1 MRTTDRLP
9 QPILR
14 GHSRNDRFRV
24 RMGPAGVHLFD
35 RRSGLNVLL
44 DEVVVPRRLWSIA
57 PRQVS
62 IALTNACDLACPYCY
77 APKHG
82 ARLDFEVLTVWLQE
96 LDQNGCLG
104 VGFGGGEPTLYR
116 WFPEVCRFAATETN
130 LAVTFTTHAHRLSG
144 ELLNQLD
151 GYVHFARVS
160 MDGIGETYESLRGRS
175 FADLKAR
182 LADLGAVIPF
192 GINVVVNDRTL
203 ADLDLVADTAQHFG
217 ARQLLLLPEQRV
229 GGRGG
234 MGPKAAP
241 ALRAWIKNYRGP
253 VPLAISV
260 AGAEGV
266 PSCDPFAGER
276 GLSAYAHIDANGTL
290 KRSSFE
296 SAGVSIGCKGFMFAL
311 EELRN
316 LQGGEVR

>member
-1 MRTTDRLP
+1 MRTTVRLQSIP
-9 QPILR
+9 
-14 GHSRNDRFRV
+14 GVHSSNGRFRV

-44 DEVVVPRRLWSIA
+44 DEVVVPRRLWSTA

-82 ARLDFEVLTVWLQE
+82 ARLNFEVLTVWLQE

-104 VGFGGGEPTLYR
+104 VGFGGGEPTLFK

-144 ELLNQLD
+144 DLLNQLD
-151 GYVHFARVS
+151 GHVHFARVS

-175 FADLKAR
+175 FTDLKAR
-182 LADLGAVIPF
+182 LADLRAVIPF

-203 ADLDLVADTAQHFG
+203 ADLDLLADTAQHFG
-217 ARQLLLLPEQRV
+217 ARQLLLLPEQPV
-229 GGRGG
+229 GGRAGIA
-234 MGPKAAP
+234 PKTAR
-241 ALRAWIKNYRGP
+241 ALRAWIKDYRGA

-260 AGAEGV
+260 AGADGV
-266 PSCDPFAGER
+266 LSNDPLGEEK
-276 GLSAYAHIDANGTL
+276 GLSAYAHIDADGTL

-296 SAGVSIGCKGFMFAL
+296 SAGVSIGSKGFMFAL
-311 EELRN
+311 EELHD
-316 LQGGEVR
+316 LQEGGLG